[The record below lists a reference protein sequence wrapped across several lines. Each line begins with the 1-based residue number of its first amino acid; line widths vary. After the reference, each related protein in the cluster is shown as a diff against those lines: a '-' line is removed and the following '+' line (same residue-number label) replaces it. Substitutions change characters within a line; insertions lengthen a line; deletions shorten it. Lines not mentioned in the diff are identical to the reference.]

1 MADHPHT
8 IDRWDDATGENLIE
22 QIAAV
27 GDYLVALETYRA
39 AVKRWPK
46 DKITLRPPFSSSS
59 LLLPFALAAPNKY
72 LAQNDKSSD
81 GRNATKKRYGRVS
94 RKNDMQRIKP
104 YAQYALA
111 ILGIA
116 AFNLVLPATVY
127 ALHLYLDA
135 PQ

>member
-1 MADHPHT
+1 M
-8 IDRWDDATGENLIE
+8 
-22 QIAAV
+22 
-27 GDYLVALETYRA
+27 
-39 AVKRWPK
+39 KRSPK
-46 DKITLRPPFSSSS
+46 DKITLRNRALPATDLINGSKFAS
-59 LLLPFALAAPNKY
+59 LLPSHGCARRRPTCGPRCALAAPNKY

-81 GRNATKKRYGRVS
+81 GRKATNGTAEFRQRDAQQAIEAQKK
-94 RKNDMQRIKP
+94 KNDMQRIKP

-116 AFNLVLPATVY
+116 AFDLLLPAWVY

>member
-1 MADHPHT
+1 MLKQP
-8 IDRWDDATGENLIE
+8 IE
-22 QIAAV
+22 
-27 GDYLVALETYRA
+27 
-39 AVKRWPK
+39 
-46 DKITLRPPFSSSS
+46 
-59 LLLPFALAAPNKY
+59 
-72 LAQNDKSSD
+72 AQK
-81 GRNATKKRYGRVS
+81 

-116 AFNLVLPATVY
+116 AFDLLLPASVY

>member
-1 MADHPHT
+1 MEPP
-8 IDRWDDATGENLIE
+8 TGRNGPI
-22 QIAAV
+22 V
-27 GDYLVALETYRA
+27 SPMGCGPRC
-39 AVKRWPK
+39 
-46 DKITLRPPFSSSS
+46 
-59 LLLPFALAAPNKY
+59 ALAAPNKY

-81 GRNATKKRYGRVS
+81 GRKATNGTAEFRQRDAQQPIEAQKK
-94 RKNDMQRIKP
+94 KNDMQRIKP

-116 AFNLVLPATVY
+116 AFDLLLPAWVY

>member
-1 MADHPHT
+1 M
-8 IDRWDDATGENLIE
+8 
-22 QIAAV
+22 
-27 GDYLVALETYRA
+27 
-39 AVKRWPK
+39 
-46 DKITLRPPFSSSS
+46 
-59 LLLPFALAAPNKY
+59 AAPNKY
-72 LAQNDKSSD
+72 LAQNNKSSD
-81 GRNATKKRYGRVS
+81 GRKATKETVRPR

-116 AFNLVLPATVY
+116 AFDLLLPATVY